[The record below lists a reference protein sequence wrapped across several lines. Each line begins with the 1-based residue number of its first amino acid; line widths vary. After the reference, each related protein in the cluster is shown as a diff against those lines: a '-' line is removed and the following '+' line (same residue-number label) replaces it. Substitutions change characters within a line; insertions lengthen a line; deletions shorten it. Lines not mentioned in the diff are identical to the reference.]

1 MSKFAET
8 VKKKP
13 LPISTLAIALNKIAV
28 TDIKQLNKV
37 KIIVLWLQQKT
48 LNNSRSDST

>member
-8 VKKKP
+8 VKKNP
-13 LPISTLAIALNKIAV
+13 LSISTLAIALNTIAV

-48 LNNSRSDST
+48 LNNSQSDST

>member
-1 MSKFAET
+1 MPKLL
-8 VKKKP
+8 KKKP
-13 LPISTLAIALNKIAV
+13 LLISTFAIALNKIAV

-37 KIIVLWLQQKT
+37 KIIVPWLQQKT